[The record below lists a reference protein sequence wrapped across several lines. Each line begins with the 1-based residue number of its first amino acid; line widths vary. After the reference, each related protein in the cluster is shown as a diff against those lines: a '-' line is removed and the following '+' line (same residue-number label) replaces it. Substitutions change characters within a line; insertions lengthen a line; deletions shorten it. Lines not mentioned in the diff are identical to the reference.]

1 MMERWWWFDENDN
14 ADIFIHRF
22 GYFIGSESLNV
33 ASMYNNI
40 SSIFFI
46 SEEYDESELNSQNA
60 LTIYLANYGT
70 SDSID
75 NLIICITSTVIFYH
89 SSVSHQQSH
98 SITHLHSTAPIS
110 SSSSFQVRI
119 MTTLQTLIVTSL
131 AYMKRRWGIMSRPH
145 TSSLSSTSSSST
157 SLSSLS

>member
-1 MMERWWWFDENDN
+1 
-14 ADIFIHRF
+14 
-22 GYFIGSESLNV
+22 
-33 ASMYNNI
+33 MYNNI

-75 NLIICITSTVIFYH
+75 NLIICITSTVIFYN
-89 SSVSHQQSH
+89 SSVSHQQSQ
-98 SITHLHSTAPIS
+98 SITHLLTIAPI

-119 MTTLQTLIVTSL
+119 MTTLQTLTVTSL
-131 AYMKRRWGIMSRPH
+131 VYMKQR
-145 TSSLSSTSSSST
+145 
-157 SLSSLS
+157 